1 VFVDSD
7 GFDYQFCQFLAI
19 NRTFNFRHQG
29 EPMVKRPTLLICV
42 LSFAFAFAQ
51 QVEPRE
57 PQSQQGDRKVN
68 AEQVTDDTIQ
78 LMRQDIRSQRKQ
90 IVAANL
96 PLTEAESIKFWPA
109 YDRYVVDHSKIYDTR
124 YALIKEY
131 AKNYNAMTEDQ
142 ARSFITRWTKTEEQ
156 MAQLRLTWIP
166 EFEKVISAKKTAMF
180 FQIDRRLGLMV
191 ELKLSSE
198 IPLAKP

>member
-1 VFVDSD
+1 M
-7 GFDYQFCQFLAI
+7 LKLRA
-19 NRTFNFRHQG
+19 
-29 EPMVKRPTLLICV
+29 LLICAP
-42 LSFAFAFAQ
+42 LLFAAAFAHQAQ
-51 QVEPRE
+51 
-57 PQSQQGDRKVN
+57 PQQPAAQQGDRAAETEKVI
-68 AEQVTDDTIQ
+68 DDTIQ

-96 PLTEAESIKFWPA
+96 PLTEPESIKFWPV
-109 YDRYVVDHSKIYDTR
+109 YDRYVVEHSKIYDTR

-131 AKNYNAMTEDQ
+131 AKNYNTMTDDQ

-166 EFEKVISAKKTAMF
+166 EFEKVVSAKKTAIF